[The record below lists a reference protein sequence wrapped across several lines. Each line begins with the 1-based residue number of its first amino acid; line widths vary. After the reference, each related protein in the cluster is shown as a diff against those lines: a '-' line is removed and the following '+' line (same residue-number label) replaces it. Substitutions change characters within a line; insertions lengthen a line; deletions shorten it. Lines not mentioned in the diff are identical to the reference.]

1 MRGKNIVSL
10 CLAGTLLSLI
20 ISANIA
26 SASSCVNCHG
36 NEGVM
41 KALYKPPEKSHEGE
55 GEG

>member
-1 MRGKNIVSL
+1 
-10 CLAGTLLSLI
+10 LAGTLLSLI

>member
-10 CLAGTLLSLI
+10 FFAGTLLSFI
-20 ISANIA
+20 ISANIV

-41 KALYKPPEKSHEGE
+41 KALYKPPVKSHEDE